1 MNTQDFLLKLQE
13 ELEEEVTLQPETN
26 LKSLESYDSLALLTI
41 IAFVDENVNKK
52 VEAKHF
58 KDIKTIDDLMMVIG
72 KENFEG

>member
-1 MNTQDFLLKLQE
+1 MNTQYFLLKLQE

-41 IAFVDENVNKK
+41 IAFVDENFNKK

-72 KENFEG
+72 KENFED

>member
-41 IAFVDENVNKK
+41 IAFVDETFNKK

-72 KENFEG
+72 KENFED

>member
-41 IAFVDENVNKK
+41 IAFVDENFNKK

-58 KDIKTIDDLMMVIG
+58 KDIKTIDDLMIVIG

>member
-41 IAFVDENVNKK
+41 IAFVDENFKKK

>member
-1 MNTQDFLLKLQE
+1 MDTQDFLLKLQE

-41 IAFVDENVNKK
+41 IAFVDENFNKK

>member
-41 IAFVDENVNKK
+41 IAFVDENFNKK

>member
-41 IAFVDENVNKK
+41 TAFVDENFNKK

-72 KENFEG
+72 KENFED

>member
-41 IAFVDENVNKK
+41 IAFVDENFNKK

-72 KENFEG
+72 KENFED

>member
-1 MNTQDFLLKLQE
+1 MLKLQE

-41 IAFVDENVNKK
+41 IAFVDENFNKK

-72 KENFEG
+72 KENFED

>member
-41 IAFVDENVNKK
+41 IAFVDENFNKK

-58 KDIKTIDDLMMVIG
+58 KDIKTIDDLMIVIG
-72 KENFEG
+72 KENFED

>member
-1 MNTQDFLLKLQE
+1 MNTQDFFLKLQE

-41 IAFVDENVNKK
+41 IAFVDENFNKK

-72 KENFEG
+72 KENFED

>member
-41 IAFVDENVNKK
+41 IAFVDENFNKK

-58 KDIKTIDDLMMVIG
+58 
-72 KENFEG
+72 

>member
-13 ELEEEVTLQPETN
+13 ELEAEVTLQPETN

-41 IAFVDENVNKK
+41 IAFVDENFNKK

-72 KENFEG
+72 KENFED